1 MLLASLSLP
10 VSAAPVKAA
19 STAAVLPFKAT
30 EKTLSNGLKTI
41 VVPSGPPIMHKK
53 GRRIG
58 APLACQV
65 PAGRSPPVPIDADEF
80 TS

>member
-10 VSAAPVKAA
+10 VSAAPAKAA

-58 APLACQV
+58 APGISGAGGPK
-65 PAGRSPPVPIDADEF
+65 PAGSIDADEF